1 MASQPQ
7 VTPPRVL
14 AFLDWAVASYQTSS
28 LVFSDGSIDED
39 EINLMMLQHV
49 ERYATYFANTG
60 AETERTKLQALCD
73 TVRSRPDQF
82 ELPT

>member
-14 AFLDWAVASYQTSS
+14 SFLDWAVASYQTSS

-49 ERYATYFANTG
+49 ERYAT
-60 AETERTKLQALCD
+60 
-73 TVRSRPDQF
+73 
-82 ELPT
+82 